1 MAMHASG
8 GPRRRPAALGVAIG
22 LATAAA
28 LATLAVPLATGQGGP
43 SPIPEGCQLRSPQ
56 PAAPLKL
63 NLVAVGGFVKAIAM
77 QKEVF
82 NCFDSK
88 STLASI
94 KDVETFVEL
103 VGQPESGKDPGVKS
117 VAKRVAAI
125 TCTKDFRTGGVACG
139 SKPIQLGNAGV
150 PLAGCSPIRGTYPFE
165 PVEQPAHPVEMSTVA
180 LKKGRAHT
188 VKVEKEVLDCGGRI
202 GDVYLFAEIH
212 QVAEKGKTLR
222 PVSTVFSGV
231 ICLKDPVRA
240 TVVGCKLFTPKR
252 VD

>member
-8 GPRRRPAALGVAIG
+8 GPRRRPAVWGVAIG
-22 LATAAA
+22 LATAA

-56 PAAPLKL
+56 PEAPLKL

-103 VGQPESGKDPGVKS
+103 VGQPESGKDAGVES
-117 VAKRVAAI
+117 VAKRVSAI

-150 PLAGCSPIRGTYPFE
+150 PLAGCSPISGTYPFE

-240 TVVGCKLFTPKR
+240 TVVGCRLFTPKR